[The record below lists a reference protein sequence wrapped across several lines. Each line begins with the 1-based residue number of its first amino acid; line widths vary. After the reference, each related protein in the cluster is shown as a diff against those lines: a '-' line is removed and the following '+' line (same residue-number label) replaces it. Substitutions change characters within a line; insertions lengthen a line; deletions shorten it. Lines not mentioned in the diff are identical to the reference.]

1 MTREDFA
8 RKLREAA
15 ERYVIPLKR
24 EIAESLFVYYE
35 ELFIWNERIN
45 LISRAERVCFVER
58 HLVDSLSA
66 LKLHIERDSAILDIG
81 SGNGLP
87 GIPLA
92 VALPEV
98 RIELLESREKRC
110 AFLQHIISR
119 LELTNAAVY
128 CGRFEELYEKLG
140 KYHYVCARGVKVSR
154 EMAVMI
160 QNLLGDQGVLV
171 LYQGETQTLPEENA
185 APIVLV
191 AGVGGRKL
199 AVIKDVLGFS
209 KTL

>member
-1 MTREDFA
+1 MTREVFT
-8 RKLREAA
+8 RKLREATEKYA
-15 ERYVIPLKR
+15 IPLKH
-24 EIAESLFVYYE
+24 EITESLFVYYE
-35 ELFIWNERIN
+35 ELFSWNERIN
-45 LISRAERVCFVER
+45 LISRTERVCFVER

-110 AFLQHIISR
+110 TFLQHIISR
-119 LELTNAAVY
+119 LELTNATVR
-128 CGRFEELYEKLG
+128 CGRFEELYGKLG
-140 KYHYVCARGVKVSR
+140 TYHYVCARGVKVSR

-160 QNLLGDQGVLV
+160 QHLLGDQGAFV
-171 LYQGETQTLPEENA
+171 LYQGEGQTLPDVNIA
-185 APIVLV
+185 SIVFV
-191 AGVGGRKL
+191 AGVEGRKL
-199 AVIKDVLGFS
+199 AVIRDVLGFS